1 MSLLRRLHAN
11 VAEIVLRVVEVSR
24 LKRHGYIQ
32 AAHNRLKTMPFDA
45 SCPGDLVRRYWPHRD
60 DLGPACDYC
69 GMELSATHD

>member
-32 AAHNRLKTMPFDA
+32 AALNTLITMPFDA
-45 SCPGDLVRRYWPHRD
+45 GCPGELVRRYWPHRD
-60 DLGPACDYC
+60 DLELACD
-69 GMELSATHD
+69 